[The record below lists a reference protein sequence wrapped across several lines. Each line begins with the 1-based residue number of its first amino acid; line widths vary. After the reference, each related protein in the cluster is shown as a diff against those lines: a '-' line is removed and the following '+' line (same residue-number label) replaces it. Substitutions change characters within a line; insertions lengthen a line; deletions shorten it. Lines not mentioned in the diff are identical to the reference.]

1 MQARRLLQRVRRTIA
16 AHRML
21 TPGDAVLVGVSGGP
35 DSVALVHLLR
45 GLASGLRLR
54 LGIIHLNHGLRGA
67 DSDSDADFVRSLAG
81 ELNLPFFKRK
91 ADVNSFRKTH
101 GLSLEEA
108 SRRVRY
114 AYFAEIAGANHYN
127 RVALGHHGDDNAE
140 LVLMN
145 LIRGSGPQGLSGIP
159 PVREDLYIRPLIDL
173 SREEIEGFLDEEK
186 IYCVIDASNKD
197 PRHRRNRIRHE
208 LIPSIR
214 DAYNPDISGALSRL
228 AAIMRDENA
237 WIDGMAET
245 AFRDCILA
253 QEDDLLILS
262 PARLASLE
270 TPLARRVLRK
280 ALLEIRHDLRRIRYV
295 HIDAIYDLIGNSPD
309 DEPTEKEI
317 HLPHRIHV
325 QGTGNRI
332 MIRRSPHSLREASAS
347 AGPNIHD
354 FNYLVREPDAGAVDL
369 HIREINARMRFSTL
383 AGTALPDDLSSSTTA
398 CFDFD
403 ALVFP
408 LTVRPPRPGDR
419 FIPLGMRGSQKLKDF
434 FINRKIPRSERG
446 RCPLLISGDAVIWI
460 AGLRTAE
467 FGKATAHTQKLLKV
481 ELSLA

>member
-1 MQARRLLQRVRRTIA
+1 MQARRLLQRVRRTIG

-35 DSVALVHLLR
+35 DSVALLHLLR
-45 GLASGLRLR
+45 GIASELRLR

-81 ELNLPFFKRK
+81 DLNVPLFEKK
-91 ADVNSFRKTH
+91 ADVIGFRKTH
-101 GLSLEEA
+101 RLSLEEA

-114 AYFAEIAGANHYN
+114 AYFAEIAGANHYT
-127 RVALGHHGDDNAE
+127 RVALGHHRDDNAE

-186 IYCVIDASNKD
+186 IPFIVDASNKD
-197 PRHRRNRIRHE
+197 LRHRRNRIRHE

-228 AAIMRDENA
+228 AAIMRDEND
-237 WIDGMAET
+237 WIDGMAAT
-245 AFRDCILA
+245 AFRECIRVRK
-253 QEDDLLILS
+253 DDLLILS
-262 PARLASLE
+262 PERLASLE

-280 ALLEIRHDLRRIRYV
+280 ALLAIRHDLRRIRYD
-295 HIDAIYDLIGNSPD
+295 HIDAIYGLIENSPD
-309 DEPTEKEI
+309 DGPIEKER

-325 QGTGNRI
+325 QRTGNQI
-332 MIRRSPHSLREASAS
+332 IIRRMPHNLREAAAF
-347 AGPNIHD
+347 AGPIVHD
-354 FNYLVREPDAGAVDL
+354 FNYRVREPGAEAVDL
-369 HIREINARMRFSTL
+369 HIPEIDSRMRFSTL
-383 AGTALPDDLSSSTTA
+383 SGTALPDDLSSSTTA

-403 ALVFP
+403 ALAFP
-408 LTVRPPRPGDR
+408 LIVRPPRPGDR
-419 FIPLGMRGSQKLKDF
+419 FIPSGIQGSQKLKDF
-434 FINRKIPRSERG
+434 FINRKIPRNERG
-446 RCPLLISGDAVIWI
+446 RCPLLISGGVVIWI

-467 FGKATAHTQKLLKV
+467 FGKATAHTQKRLKV